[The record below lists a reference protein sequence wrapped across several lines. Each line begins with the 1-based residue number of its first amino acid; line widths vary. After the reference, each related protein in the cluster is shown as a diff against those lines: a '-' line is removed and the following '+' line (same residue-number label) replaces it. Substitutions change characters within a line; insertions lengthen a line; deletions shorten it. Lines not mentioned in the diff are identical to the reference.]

1 MLVVLE
7 RMFFDRGVVKLEDAY
22 CPRERET
29 TELITRRGR
38 MEVVSTSMLIYGFEA
53 ECAAR
58 TDWRRPV
65 TARKGAEAVGD
76 GSPGGGRRGLASLF
90 FNSQPLSFDGLGQ
103 QPRLLRSRID
113 LRHFPFLRLG
123 RQTDAPEVAVFLFS
137 IHNHSSGFLLAKNI
151 FQEEIRKK

>member
-1 MLVVLE
+1 MNTSSRRAKVLREQLLEYVEVVPEGRLERDGFGLNDAVAMLVVLE

-76 GSPGGGRRGLASLF
+76 GSPGGGRRGALEPEDAAET
-90 FNSQPLSFDGLGQ
+90 
-103 QPRLLRSRID
+103 RK
-113 LRHFPFLRLG
+113 G
-123 RQTDAPEVAVFLFS
+123 R
-137 IHNHSSGFLLAKNI
+137 
-151 FQEEIRKK
+151 RKRRRWSWVRMGWA

>member
-1 MLVVLE
+1 MERDGFGLNDAVAMLVVLE
-7 RMFFDRGVVKLEDAY
+7 RMFFDRGVVKFEDAY

-29 TELITRRGR
+29 TELTTRRGR

-76 GSPGGGRRGLASLF
+76 GSPGGGRRGALEPEDAAET
-90 FNSQPLSFDGLGQ
+90 
-103 QPRLLRSRID
+103 RK
-113 LRHFPFLRLG
+113 G
-123 RQTDAPEVAVFLFS
+123 R
-137 IHNHSSGFLLAKNI
+137 
-151 FQEEIRKK
+151 RKRRRWSWVRMGWV